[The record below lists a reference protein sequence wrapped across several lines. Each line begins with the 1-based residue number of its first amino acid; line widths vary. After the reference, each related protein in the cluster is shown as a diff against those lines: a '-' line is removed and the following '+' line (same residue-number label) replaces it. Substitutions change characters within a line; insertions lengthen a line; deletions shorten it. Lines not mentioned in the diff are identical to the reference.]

1 MSQDYNVLQTN
12 KFIFSLQRI
21 PETMFRVTGCSLPSI
36 NIPPPSEDSTSAN
49 QYFAGS
55 SVEFDPITL
64 TFIVDE
70 NLKNYKEIFDW
81 MTAEQFNDS
90 HEVRNE
96 AGLYTDGTLTT
107 LTNASN
113 PNVVFRFA
121 GMFPISL
128 GELQFDTTNTTSTV
142 LCTVT
147 FRYSY
152 FKYV

>member
-1 MSQDYNVLQTN
+1 
-12 KFIFSLQRI
+12 
-21 PETMFRVTGCSLPSI
+21 
-36 NIPPPSEDSTSAN
+36 
-49 QYFAGS
+49 
-55 SVEFDPITL
+55 L